1 MRGHQD
7 GQITFSFITPGD
19 FVPLDHPIRAIK
31 RLADECLARLSPL
44 FDSLYSARGRPSIPP
59 ERLLKS
65 TLLMALFTV
74 RSERAFAE
82 HLGYNLLFKWFL
94 DMNVD
99 DMPFDASSFAK
110 NKERLLKADVA
121 GRFFEEVL
129 GVARE
134 AELLSDEHFT
144 VDGTLIE
151 AWASMKSF
159 RPKDEPTD
167 GPLDPGNDG
176 VSFRGEKRL
185 NDTHESTTDP
195 EARLM
200 RKGPGKE
207 AKLCFGLHAMME
219 NRNGMCVGVAVT
231 HATGTSEREAG
242 LEMLGD
248 LKRRGGRPKSLGA
261 DKGYDV
267 ASFVEGVRTAGVTP
281 HVAAK
286 RSRGAIDRR
295 TTRHATYAL
304 SQRLRKRVE
313 EIFGWTKTI
322 AGFRKTRY
330 KGVERTGLCAQLV
343 ATAYNLVR
351 MAKLMTATATT

>member
-19 FVPLDHPIRAIK
+19 FVPQDHPIRAIK
-31 RLADECLARLSPL
+31 RLADECLTRLSPL

-59 ERLLKS
+59 ERLLKA

-99 DMPFDASSFAK
+99 DAPFDASSFAK

-159 RPKDEPTD
+159 RPKDEPHD

-176 VSFRGEKRL
+176 VNFRGEKRV
-185 NDTHESTTDP
+185 NDTHASTTDP

-207 AKLCFGLHAMME
+207 AKLCFGMHALME
-219 NRNGMCVGVAVT
+219 NRNGMCVGVTVT
-231 HATGTSEREAG
+231 HATGKSEREAG
-242 LEMLGD
+242 LEMLSD
-248 LKRRGGRPKSLGA
+248 LKRRGARPKSLGG

-267 ASFVEGVRTAGVTP
+267 ASFVEGVRAEGATP

-304 SQRLRKRVE
+304 SQRIRKRVE

-343 ATAYNLVR
+343 ATAYNLMR
-351 MAKLMTATATT
+351 MAKLMKVAATA